1 MHAGLEG
8 HRRAPLIGW
17 NNRERVLSVKLEAG
31 DFQGARKLLPEPPH
45 GPWVP
50 DAKNRGGGKGN
61 REFRRFV
68 SEGDDGE
75 RVRMRI
81 TQWIDEGTMLF
92 SFQRVRFPVSESAFS
107 CLSELVRVRVRMGFG
122 VRAFA

>member
-1 MHAGLEG
+1 MLAELEG
-8 HRRAPLIGW
+8 QSRAPAVGW
-17 NNRERVLSVKLEAG
+17 NTRERVLTEGLEAG
-31 DFQGARKLLPEPPH
+31 DFQGARKLLPKPPH

-68 SEGDDGE
+68 SLGDDGQ

-92 SFQRVRFPVSESAFS
+92 SCQRVRFPVSESAFS
-107 CLSELVRVRVRMGFG
+107 FFCVLVRVRVRMGVG